1 MLVPRCT
8 NLQEIDHDH
17 EGFVRVWPVELLP
30 GCHDLGVAGGQVNGG
45 CAVLVIPVRLQLRGR
60 EGKHSSYREMP
71 SQGAELLLYFGA
83 LWPIISS
90 LYPNVTT
97 QPLWRAEEMRM
108 DGAA

>member
-17 EGFVRVWPVELLP
+17 EGFLRVWPVELLP
-30 GCHDLGVAGGQVNGG
+30 SCHDLGIAGGQINSG

-60 EGKHSSYREMP
+60 EGKHSLYREMS
-71 SQGAELLLYFGA
+71 SQRAELLLHYGA

-90 LYPNVTT
+90 LFPNVIT
-97 QPLWRAEEMRM
+97 QPLWRLGGMRT
-108 DGAA
+108 DGAG